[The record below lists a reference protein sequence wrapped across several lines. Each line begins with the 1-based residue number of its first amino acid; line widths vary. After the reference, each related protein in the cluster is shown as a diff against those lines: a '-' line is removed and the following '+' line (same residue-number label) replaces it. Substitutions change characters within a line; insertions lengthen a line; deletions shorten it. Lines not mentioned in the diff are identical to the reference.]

1 MKPMYIHATEIKK
14 PQLLSTKLNTVC
26 YPGDGSREWGGGG
39 TAGENQ
45 KTQGKSGKEIG
56 SQ

>member
-1 MKPMYIHATEIKK
+1 MLQKYLRNQQSNTE
-14 PQLLSTKLNTVC
+14 TATVC